1 MKRIISLLIITT
13 AVAFSYAQKNV
24 YMWSDGKFSS
34 HSMDSIAFVSVP
46 SAVDLGLS
54 VMWANMDLNAG
65 KDTESGAFYSWGEI
79 TPKAE
84 YTEENYKFGK
94 AGSMTKYN
102 ESDSEIGVSRI
113 LDPEDD
119 AATQVL
125 GGKWRM
131 PTIEEWQELITKCK
145 WTWKTRFWIV
155 TGPSGKS
162 IRIMAS
168 NHDQD
173 NNPDG
178 RKATDV
184 SHTADSIPPG
194 TKALTQMP
202 DKFQSLQSD
211 GEGILVSQLANG
223 KSRYVMLLNRS
234 IDNTQNIT
242 FYLGESVK
250 RITPFNGEEKLN
262 AGRQTVTLTPGNY
275 AIYKIK

>member
-1 MKRIISLLIITT
+1 
-13 AVAFSYAQKNV
+13 
-24 YMWSDGKFSS
+24 MWSDGKFSS

-168 NHDQD
+168 NYDQD
-173 NNPDG
+173 NDPDG
-178 RKATDV
+178 RKAT
-184 SHTADSIPPG
+184 SIFWSSSFDEISS
-194 TKALTQMP
+194 T
-202 DKFQSLQSD
+202 FQYARVFYFSGATRKKS
-211 GEGILVSQLANG
+211 ISTRHNG
-223 KSRYVMLLNRS
+223 H
-234 IDNTQNIT
+234 NIRPVHP
-242 FYLGESVK
+242 Y
-250 RITPFNGEEKLN
+250 
-262 AGRQTVTLTPGNY
+262 
-275 AIYKIK
+275 